1 MHLVPFR
8 EAKPYSIGSNPAPLR
23 RLFVFATVARTSNC
37 KFWRMHGFLRSE
49 KTHRETNQ
57 SNVERECL
65 LARFAAVRKN
75 TQETERQTC
84 VVRQSPGH
92 RRPSLSAAWTGQKRQ
107 LNSGSPAHASVAS
120 RHWHARR
127 IGICLPP
134 LCAADFHMIQLVASP
149 GWTLRHELEHAASNL
164 EAILVSQV
172 VPQSFPELWTP
183 LTKNIVHV
191 FVPFRH
197 LFPRPEHKV
206 RMRSHPAVHPA
217 LSILQA
223 TGGDFPRLSSLSL
236 SFPISFLSTFPLK
249 VFPITLSFFAFSF
262 PFAIPHPWPIF
273 FSFLAIT
280 FSFGLP
286 TPTRPRSPVVWPIII
301 PGVKTSVDCLR
312 WRLPC
317 LWDRRLRWSRCL
329 RWCSAGL
336 GAPGSGAPL
345 WSLHLFHRSFH
356 QVLAHATFAI
366 LLNDPSPVSAVR
378 VCQSIGE
385 HLAQP
390 HKRIGRHRV
399 GTDRCG
405 GQKSHTTVAAGRKA
419 TLLDNYH
426 LWLKIWIWDCL
437 MNDVLWFC
445 RMKHSNVKLQLT
457 TKVENI
463 RMNVNYM
470 SEWHFLMHLLM
481 INKISHAYGAK
492 ANMPD
497 LIYSADKKIDAD
509 VRLQQPICAFLLRW
523 CYWNNEIRMQ
533 KNHLIS
539 LLQQIVGHGPYT
551 LQRQKWFP
559 ITNGFNATVGL
570 HQQLIRTQK
579 CFITEEVNMP
589 QLGLPLFTPQKT
601 SWQQPFSIYNYRF
614 RL

>member
-1 MHLVPFR
+1 MKILQTWNTWHRSGPIRKHWVRYIYDSNNLLT
-8 EAKPYSIGSNPAPLR
+8 SIHQGIPRMYYASCTIPRSKAVQYWIQPCPIA
-23 RLFVFATVARTSNC
+23 ATLC
-37 KFWRMHGFLRSE
+37 FCHGCE
-49 KTHRETNQ
+49 
-57 SNVERECL
+57 NVEL
-65 LARFAAVRKN
+65 QILADARFPAVRKN
-75 TQETERQTC
+75 TQRNQPK
-84 VVRQSPGH
+84 Q
-92 RRPSLSAAWTGQKRQ
+92 RRTGMSAGKVCCGQKKHTRNRKADMRCAAITWPPKTSAFGGMNRSEKTQ

-164 EAILVSQV
+164 EAILFSQV

-345 WSLHLFHRSFH
+345 WSLHLFHRPCH

-497 LIYSADKKIDAD
+497 LIYSADKKLTQMCVSNNRSVHFCCDDAIGTMKYGCKRITSFPYYNKSWAMVLILCRD
-509 VRLQQPICAFLLRW
+509 RNDFL
-523 CYWNNEIRMQ
+523 
-533 KNHLIS
+533 
-539 LLQQIVGHGPYT
+539 
-551 LQRQKWFP
+551 
-559 ITNGFNATVGL
+559 
-570 HQQLIRTQK
+570 
-579 CFITEEVNMP
+579 
-589 QLGLPLFTPQKT
+589 
-601 SWQQPFSIYNYRF
+601 
-614 RL
+614 